1 MGLTPEDIEARAF
14 ASSPQGYDGR
24 EVRTFLREV
33 AETVADL
40 QQECQ
45 RLRRA
50 RPDDGGSRQQALAE
64 LDEVRA
70 QVARLLEQARAQS
83 ELIRQEAEEA
93 ARVRVRT
100 VTEQAEDRLRA
111 LRTTE
116 QAFRA
121 RIGAAQQ
128 ELGDALRR
136 LDEQPAATL
145 DPGVREQVVEA
156 ALGAATTPD
165 ALEAV
170 PLVALTTG
178 PTPDVL
184 EAVPF
189 ATLTTAPAPP
199 PPPSPPAPS
208 DAPLGSLPPDL
219 VSAPSLPQ
227 AWLPAT
233 PAADAGPRPRA
244 RFGSGPRPITA
255 RTSGEDALATLVAQA
270 LQRAVESARPGRGA

>member
-1 MGLTPEDIEARAF
+1 MGLTPEDIEAQAF
-14 ASSPQGYDGR
+14 TSSPQGYDGR

-33 AETVADL
+33 AETVAEL
-40 QQECQ
+40 RQECQ
-45 RLRRA
+45 RLGRA
-50 RPDDGGSRQQALAE
+50 RSDDGGSRQQALAE
-64 LDEVRA
+64 LDDVRA

-83 ELIRQEAEEA
+83 ELIRQEAEEL

-100 VTEQAEDRLRA
+100 VTEQAEDRLRV

-136 LDEQPAATL
+136 LDEQRPATL
-145 DPGVREQVVEA
+145 GPGVVEQVVGA
-156 ALGAATTPD
+156 ALEAATTPD
-165 ALEAV
+165 ALEGG

-178 PTPDVL
+178 STPDVL

-189 ATLTTAPAPP
+189 EALTTAPAPP
-199 PPPSPPAPS
+199 PPPSPPTLS
-208 DAPLGSLPPDL
+208 DAPLGSLPADL
-219 VSAPSLPQ
+219 VPAPSRPQ
-227 AWLPAT
+227 SPQPAR

-255 RTSGEDALATLVAQA
+255 RNGGEDALATLVAQA